1 MIAWFIRTI
10 QLKSEKSETTQITLF
25 MHFLEMSETVS
36 YRVQKKLSSKV
47 FSFTTQCSAFLRPFL
62 VRSIQ
67 HVDSTVVSSIRKSL
81 RH

>member
-1 MIAWFIRTI
+1 
-10 QLKSEKSETTQITLF
+10 

-36 YRVQKKLSSKV
+36 YRVQKKLSSNI

>member
-36 YRVQKKLSSKV
+36 YRVKKKLSSKV

>member
-10 QLKSEKSETTQITLF
+10 RLKSEKSETTQITIF

-36 YRVQKKLSSKV
+36 YRVKKKLSSKV